1 MAYDILKGYE
11 PAIWFKWFGAI
22 TEIPRGSRKEEAV
35 QKFIMNFGKE
45 RGYECSIDDALN
57 VFMRVPATP
66 GYENEPAV
74 LLQAHSDMVWEKDE
88 GVDFDFEHSPINLKI
103 EGDKLMGD
111 GTTLGADNG
120 VGTATMLALA
130 DTQEI
135 PHPPLELLFTTAEEV
150 GLVGIRKFDMSKIT
164 ARRMLNMD
172 CGYTKIICV
181 CTAGTIKSNLVK
193 DFNTQPLPQ
202 GWTSMKLIISGGK
215 SGHSGILIGKERMC
229 AVNTMAAI
237 LDDIG
242 TPVMV
247 GSLKA
252 VGKSIFAKS
261 VWDIAVP
268 DVSKDKAIANLRES
282 FELIKKIYVKEDP
295 DIEFGIE
302 ESICDS
308 YISEKDSSD
317 LIAVMSILHTGA
329 FRRDGD
335 APDTI
340 VTSSCITRMSL
351 EDGHLD
357 GCFPIRSSNDKCAE
371 ICFRNYER
379 IMEKYGMPL
388 EKVDQYS
395 GWPEKPESEF
405 RNKFITAFRNY
416 FHEEPEFERIHGGVE
431 IGNIVGAIP
440 DMDGVGYAP
449 SAHNA
454 HTTKEFLYLS
464 QVEPFW
470 TILKEVLATRG

>member
-22 TEIPRGSRKEEAV
+22 TEIPRGSRKERAV
-35 QKFIMNFGKE
+35 QEFILNFGKE
-45 RGYECSIDDALN
+45 RGYECDMDESLN
-57 VFMRVPATP
+57 VFMKVPATP

-88 GVDFDFEHSPINLKI
+88 GLDFDFETSPINLKI
-103 EGDKLMGD
+103 EGDKLMGV
-111 GTTLGADNG
+111 GTTLGADNA

-130 DTQEI
+130 DTDEI

-150 GLVGIRKFDMSKIT
+150 GLVGIRHFDMTKIK

-181 CTAGTIKSNLVK
+181 CTAGSIRSALVK
-193 DFNTQPLPQ
+193 DFVAQPIPE
-202 GWTSMKLIISGGK
+202 GWTALRLTVEGGK
-215 SGHSGILIGKERMC
+215 SGHSGIMIGKERMC
-229 AVNTMAAI
+229 AINTGASLLDRMGVPFMLGSMTTGGKAI
-237 LDDIG
+237 F
-242 TPVMV
+242 P
-247 GSLKA
+247 
-252 VGKSIFAKS
+252 KSF
-261 VWDIAVP
+261 WEIAVP
-268 DVSKDKAIANLRES
+268 SGRKAEAITNLEKEFS
-282 FELIKKIYVKEDP
+282 LIKKVFAKEDP
-295 DIEFGIE
+295 DIALVIE
-302 ESICDS
+302 DGGCAS
-308 YISEKDSSD
+308 YVGEDDTKD
-317 LIAVMSILHTGA
+317 IVAVLSILHTGA
-329 FRRDGD
+329 FRRDGED
-335 APDTI
+335 PETI
-340 VTSSCITRMSL
+340 VTSSCITKMKL

-357 GCFPIRSSNDKCAE
+357 GTFSIRSSNDTVAE
-371 ICFRNYER
+371 MYFRNIER
-379 IMEKYGMPL
+379 TMEKFGMPL
-388 EKVDQYS
+388 EMTDKYS
-395 GWPEKPESEF
+395 GWPERPTSEF
-405 RNKFITAFRNY
+405 RNKFIAAFRNY

-470 TILKEVLATRG
+470 TILKDVLATKG